1 MGKKKDK
8 GKAIQEDSDSPTKA
22 LSEHSEDL
30 TKTPTL
36 NTITS
41 KDLQKWIEQL
51 SQSPEVLKALQGIAS
66 SSTEDAG
73 MSSKLKTIV
82 PVHGTASLSQTV
94 DSKDLSNPLMA
105 VDLPKIQ
112 YTPQSSD
119 SPIKPSSSKPPAVSS
134 DKSSSK
140 PSLKGKA
147 KWADMAS
154 SSSSTSSSSLVSIKG
169 KLQWPTKHYFST
181 VKFRGK
187 QSNVH
192 QQ

>member
-8 GKAIQEDSDSPTKA
+8 GKAIKEESDSPTKA

-30 TKTPTL
+30 TKTPAL
-36 NTITS
+36 NTKTS

-105 VDLPKIQ
+105 GGLPKIQ
-112 YTPQSSD
+112 YTTQVQ
-119 SPIKPSSSKPPAVSS
+119 AVSVQVGE
-134 DKSSSK
+134 
-140 PSLKGKA
+140 SLN
-147 KWADMAS
+147 
-154 SSSSTSSSSLVSIKG
+154 L
-169 KLQWPTKHYFST
+169 KLL
-181 VKFRGK
+181 
-187 QSNVH
+187 
-192 QQ
+192 